1 MFPSVNGLQ
10 RLPDDDHGRSSR
22 KFRGKPRT
30 GHRELVGRRSGVTFH
45 GLRHG
50 CASLLVMGDLTGKP
64 AAVAVV
70 QRGTGHASIATT
82 MGYAHLAPHFL
93 HHVAA
98 DAWDAIPPLQPRL
111 LVTTVSLVRTTAP
124 IVPLQVF

>member
-1 MFPSVNGLQ
+1 VSPSVNGLQ
-10 RLPDDDHGRSSR
+10 RLPDDDHGCSSWR
-22 KFRGKPRT
+22 FRGKPRT
-30 GHRELVGRRSGVTFH
+30 GHRELADMRSGVMFH

-70 QRGTGHASIATT
+70 QRWMGHASIATT
-82 MGYAHLAPHFL
+82 MGYAHLAPDFL

-98 DAWDAIPPLQPRL
+98 DVRDAIPPSQPRL
-111 LVTTVSLVRTTAP
+111 RVTTESLARTTAR
-124 IVPLQVF
+124 IVPLRLF